1 MISLYLEHILSLFS
15 MVKSSTGVNW
25 LISIK
30 IAKARHFSA
39 FVELNDDMKSTCR
52 IAYQA
57 NTMYE
62 DTILLGSSGDIAHD
76 GLWW

>member
-1 MISLYLEHILSLFS
+1 
-15 MVKSSTGVNW
+15 MVKFSTGISW
-25 LISIK
+25 LISIN
-30 IAKARHFSA
+30 IAKAQDLSA

-62 DTILLGSSGDIAHD
+62 DTILLG
-76 GLWW
+76 